1 MDREAEPRPMTEE
14 QFLDWAE
21 GREGR
26 YELVEGIVVMH
37 AGATRDHERVA
48 KRIFALLYAA
58 VDESR
63 FDVNKGDF
71 GVRIRPGTGKG
82 SILYPDVV
90 VDPQSSAGEERTTLT
105 PIVVIEVLSAS
116 TDYDHHVEKLARYAK
131 RDTLRHYAVFE
142 QKAPRAFLWTRSE
155 LGWPAEPVRIE
166 GAEASV
172 PFPAIGASLALAEIY
187 R

>member
-1 MDREAEPRPMTEE
+1 MDREADPRPMTEE

-58 VDESR
+58 VDEAR

-71 GVRIRPGTGKG
+71 GVRIRPGRGK
-82 SILYPDVV
+82 
-90 VDPQSSAGEERTTLT
+90 
-105 PIVVIEVLSAS
+105 AS
-116 TDYDHHVEKLARYAK
+116 FST
-131 RDTLRHYAVFE
+131 
-142 QKAPRAFLWTRSE
+142 WWS
-155 LGWPAEPVRIE
+155 
-166 GAEASV
+166 
-172 PFPAIGASLALAEIY
+172 
-187 R
+187 